1 LQARPFYIKFAED
14 PARLVLGMNL
24 LKQWKPSYDAG
35 YAMQASLVVA
45 SGVFGLIAAR
55 MTFHWRWGLGVV
67 LILAPTVPITLLG
80 IMPTNHQLK
89 SIAGNDAGPSSRA
102 LLQTW
107 GRLHAVRTAPGIAE
121 TLIFLCVAVLSAHVG
136 RT

>member
-14 PARLVLGMNL
+14 TARLVLGMNL
-24 LKQWKPSYDAG
+24 LKQWKPSYDAS
-35 YAMQASLVVA
+35 YAMQASLVA

-55 MTFHWRWGLGVV
+55 ITFHWRWVLGVV
-67 LILAPTVPITLLG
+67 FILAPTVPITLLG

-89 SIAGNDAGPSSRA
+89 AIAENDAGPSSRA

-107 GRLHAVRTAPGIAE
+107 GRLHAVRTTPGIAE